1 MKLYLAIHPLTRPF
15 LLLHQVQI
23 MQCFNE
29 LLLNK
34 PILFL
39 LFNSDNYNDA
49 KKRVDT
55 DVDNLECREF

>member
-1 MKLYLAIHPLTRPF
+1 
-15 LLLHQVQI
+15 